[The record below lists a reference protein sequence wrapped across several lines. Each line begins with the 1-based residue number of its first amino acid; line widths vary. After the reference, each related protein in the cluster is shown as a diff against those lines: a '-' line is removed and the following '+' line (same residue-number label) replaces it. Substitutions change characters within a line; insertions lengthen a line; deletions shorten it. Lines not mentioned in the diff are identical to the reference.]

1 MKRLLGFILG
11 LNLGIAFAAPVNAH
25 PHIFVDGGID
35 FVMSGQETLEALS
48 VTWLYDEFETLYDLA
63 SRGIEPQADGS
74 LSDTDR
80 EAIRAAYSD
89 WPDDFD
95 GSAHLSIDG
104 EVTEMAWPIDL
115 AVDLVD
121 GRLQLTFLRLLEEP
135 TVLADKTVEV
145 AFYESTY
152 FFAFKISNN
161 PTFVG
166 SGACTAVVVP
176 YTPGEQSEEVKQ
188 DLARLS
194 REETPNIANVGQV
207 FADRIVVNCA

>member
-1 MKRLLGFILG
+1 LKRPLG
-11 LNLGIAFAAPVNAH
+11 LTLGLTLGIAFATPAHAH

-35 FVMSGQETLEALS
+35 FIMSGQETLKALS
-48 VTWLYDEFETLYDLA
+48 ITWLYDEFETLYDLA

-80 EAIRAAYSD
+80 EVIRAAYSD

-104 EVTEMAWPIDL
+104 EVTEMAWPRDL

-135 TVLADKTVEV
+135 TVLSDKTVEV

-152 FFAFKISNN
+152 FFAFKISND

-166 SGACTAVVVP
+166 IDACAAVVVP

-194 REETPNIANVGQV
+194 REETPDIANVGQV